1 MSLAE
6 QVSNRFSSAV
16 RDRGTRY
23 FKKRL
28 VSDVYQKG
36 GTTIANVSNGY
47 GDEYAVFVDQGD
59 NGHVTDMDCNCPY
72 FDGNGPCKHI
82 WATILKMDS
91 MGIATALHSPTKAHS
106 PTWSQRLDAVLK
118 LDQSSKRQ
126 DRVSAGSIHRKKE
139 LWYVIDVERSQQKKS
154 LVLELQFQEEGKS
167 GAMGAVKECKLNAER
182 ISGFSDSEH
191 RQILSELFDCLQV
204 NQPEDPYSAQ
214 RYHYS
219 YYQPPSY
226 SRVTLPAAA
235 GTRLLQ
241 MMAATGQLRWSL
253 SASTFGKSSDAF
265 EQRVAWASNEPWTFT
280 VQIQEKRKDK
290 HWLIRGLLT
299 SESDGSPVEHKVG
312 DAILLSE
319 SGFALFQDSIGLL
332 DASSCDSP
340 WFELLQQVGE
350 LQVPFADRDS
360 FVKKILSSKSLSNID
375 FPTRLIG
382 KPAPVDCRPRLR
394 FLKPDALPHHL
405 QNSPCLFGA
414 VDFVY
419 GDVEVRRLD
428 DQAGIWDE
436 NTSRVVWRNMEQE
449 SQYEKQLLDCGLDFA
464 SVDGGDRGDV
474 DVQVIRRLMPES
486 ARQLIDLDWEVRAAG
501 IQIRNPGNF
510 TIGVTSGQDWFNL
523 EAEFDFAGNGVALP
537 ALLQA
542 VRNGDHFVKLGDGS
556 QGLLPEEWIQRYAKI
571 AGLGEVVDDSIR
583 FRPSQAMLL
592 DALLDAQQGA
602 TRDRDFASFCRK
614 LKNFSGIKPK
624 AAPRTFK
631 GDLRD
636 YQKDGLGWLNFLR
649 EFRLGGCLA
658 DDMGLGKTVQVLA
671 MLESR
676 RTRKLKPKETR
687 KPSLIVVPKSLIFNW
702 MAEAERFAPNLKIIN
717 YTGTARN
724 EVFDDIV
731 NADAMI
737 TTYGTLRIEIARL
750 REREFDYAVL
760 DESQAIKNSSSL
772 ASKACRLIQADH
784 RLAMTGTPV
793 ENHLG
798 ELWSLFEFLNPGML
812 GSSNAFKALTRVRNT
827 DEGEDEGQ
835 QQHLQAIAQA
845 LRPFMLRRTK
855 EQVLTELPGKTEQT
869 LYCDMPAKQKKLYN
883 ELRDY
888 YRIQLDS
895 KIKTDGLKKSKIQVL
910 EALLRL
916 RQAACHPGLIDKKR
930 TKDPSGKLEVAIEQ
944 LVQLAAEGHKALVFS
959 QFTSLLSIVKTRLD
973 KEKIAYEYLDGK
985 TNKRQER
992 VEAFQNNADCPLFLI
1007 SLKAG
1012 GHGLNLTAAD
1022 YVFILDPWWNPAVEA
1037 QAVDRA
1043 HRMGQEKHVFAYRLI
1058 CRDTVEERIL
1068 EMQKEKRQ
1076 LADAI
1081 ISADGSLIK
1090 SLTAEDL
1097 QLLLS

>member
-6 QVSNRFSSAV
+6 QVRHQFSSGV

-23 FKKRL
+23 FRQRL
-28 VSDVYQKG
+28 VTNVEQEDGITFADVENSYG
-36 GTTIANVSNGY
+36 SVYEVTVDRNVDG
-47 GDEYAVFVDQGD
+47 EI
-59 NGHVTDMDCNCPY
+59 HEMDCTCPY
-72 FDGNGPCKHI
+72 FDGNGPCKHL
-82 WATILKMDS
+82 WATILKMDTMAGTITTS
-91 MGIATALHSPTKAHS
+91 APTTTIT
-106 PTWSQRLDAVLK
+106 PTWSQRLDAVLQLEK
-118 LDQSSKRQ
+118 LGHKPVTAG
-126 DRVSAGSIHRKKE
+126 RVHRKRE
-139 LWYVIDVERSQQKKS
+139 LWYVIDVERSQQKES
-154 LVLELQFQEEGKS
+154 LVIDLQFREEGKS
-167 GAMGAVKECKLNAER
+167 GAMGVVKDCKLNEEQVSEFA
-182 ISGFSDSEH
+182 DTEH
-191 RQILSELFDCLQV
+191 RQLLRDLLDCV
-204 NQPEDPYSAQ
+204 KANQPEETYAGN
-214 RYHYS
+214 RGYYS

-226 SRVTLPAAA
+226 SRVTIPAAA
-235 GTRLLQ
+235 GIRLLP

-253 SASTFGKSSDAF
+253 SASTFGKQPDAIDR
-265 EQRVAWASNEPWTFT
+265 RVAWADHDAWKFT
-280 VQIQEKRKDK
+280 VTFQEKRKDK
-290 HWLIRGLLT
+290 CWLIQGMLAAETEGRPLER
-299 SESDGSPVEHKVG
+299 SVR
-312 DAILLSE
+312 DAVLLSA
-319 SGFALFQDSIGLL
+319 SGFALFEDSLGQL

-340 WFELLQQVGE
+340 WFKLLRQVGE
-350 LQVPFADRDS
+350 LKVPFKERET
-360 FVKKILSSKSLSNID
+360 FVKKLLSSKSLSAIA

-382 KPAPVDCRPRLR
+382 KSTPVECRPRLR
-394 FLKPDALPHHL
+394 FLKPDALPDHL
-405 QNSPCLFGA
+405 QRSPCLFGA

-428 DQAGIWDE
+428 DQAGVWDE
-436 NTSRVVWRNMEQE
+436 KSSRVVWRNVEQE
-449 SQYEKQLLDCGLDFA
+449 SQFEKQLLDCGIDFVR
-464 SVDGGDRGDV
+464 VDGWNRVDV
-474 DVQVIRRLMPES
+474 DVQVIRRAMPETV
-486 ARQLIDLDWEVRAAG
+486 RQLITLGWEVRAAG
-501 IQIRNPGNF
+501 IQIRTPGDF
-510 TIGVTSGQDWFNL
+510 KIGVTSGQDWFNL
-523 EAEFDFAGNGVALP
+523 DAEFDFDGHSVALP
-537 ALLQA
+537 ELLRA

-571 AGLGEVVDDSIR
+571 AGLGEVVDDAIR
-583 FRPSQAMLL
+583 FRPSQAMIL

-614 LKNFSGIKPK
+614 LKNFAGIKPK
-624 AAPRTFK
+624 AAPRTFR

-676 RTRKLKPKETR
+676 RTRKLKAEEVR

-702 MAEAERFAPNLKIIN
+702 MAEGERFAPNLNIVN
-717 YTGTARN
+717 YTGTARK
-724 EVFDDIV
+724 EVFANIAS
-731 NADAMI
+731 ADAMI
-737 TTYGTLRIEIARL
+737 TTYGTLRKDITKLAEL
-750 REREFDYAVL
+750 DFDYAVL
-760 DESQAIKNSSSL
+760 DESQAIKNSDSL
-772 ASKACRLIQADH
+772 SSKACRLIQADH

-812 GSSNAFKALTRVRNT
+812 GSSNAFKALTRARNT
-827 DEGEDEGQ
+827 DDEDDSR
-835 QQHLQAIAQA
+835 QHLQTVAQA

-869 LYCDMPAKQKKLYN
+869 LYCDMPPKQKKLYN

-895 KIKTDGLKKSKIQVL
+895 KIKTDGLKKSKIHVL

-930 TKDPSGKLEVAIEQ
+930 AKESSGKVDTAVEQ
-944 LVQLAAEGHKALVFS
+944 LVQLASEGHKALVFS

-973 KEKIAYEYLDGK
+973 KEKIPYEYLDGK

-992 VEAFQNNADCPLFLI
+992 VEEFQSNKDCPLFLI

-1043 HRMGQEKHVFAYRLI
+1043 HRMGQEQHVFAYRLI
-1058 CRDTVEERIL
+1058 CRGTVEERIL
-1068 EMQKEKRQ
+1068 KMQKEKRQ

-1081 ISADGSLIK
+1081 VSADGSLIK

>member
-1 MSLAE
+1 MSVAD
-6 QVSNRFSSAV
+6 QVRHQFSSRV
-16 RDRGTRY
+16 RDRGLKY
-23 FKKRL
+23 FRRSHVTNYEKSRSTIFAD
-28 VSDVYQKG
+28 VSNDYGDVYE
-36 GTTIANVSNGY
+36 VM
-47 GDEYAVFVDQGD
+47 VDQSVDGD
-59 NGHVTDMDCNCPY
+59 VEEMDCNCPY
-72 FDGNGPCKHI
+72 FSGNGPCKHI
-82 WATILKMDS
+82 WATILK
-91 MGIATALHSPTKAHS
+91 I
-106 PTWSQRLDAVLK
+106 DAVEGNTSK
-118 LDQSSKRQ
+118 PAASSAPGWSRRLEAVIGLEK
-126 DRVSAGSIHRKKE
+126 VSDSRINDGSIRRKKE
-139 LWYVIDVERSQQKKS
+139 LWYVIDVERSQQKES
-154 LVLELQFQEEGKS
+154 LVIDLWFREETKT
-167 GAMGAVKECKLNAER
+167 GAMGLIKECKLNEDR
-182 ISGFSDSEH
+182 IRNFSNAEH
-191 RQILSELFDCLQV
+191 RQILHELLDCQTA
-204 NQPEDPYSAQ
+204 NQAEDPYEQ
-214 RYHYS
+214 NRHYYS
-219 YYQPPSY
+219 YHSPRRH
-226 SRVTLPAAA
+226 SRVTLPTAARS
-235 GTRLLQ
+235 RLLS

-253 SASTFGKSSDAF
+253 SASMFSKDPEAI
-265 EQRVAWASNEPWTFT
+265 ERRVTWSEHDPWTFG
-280 VQIQEKRKDK
+280 VHFREKRKDK
-290 HWLIRGLLT
+290 HWLIQGVLET
-299 SESDGSPVEHKVG
+299 ESDGVPLECAVN
-312 DAILLSE
+312 DAVLASE
-319 SGFALFQDSIGLL
+319 SGFALFEDSIGLL
-332 DASSCDSP
+332 DTSSCETP
-340 WFELLQQVGE
+340 WFQLLRQSGD
-350 LQVPFADRDS
+350 LKVPFKERPA
-360 FVKKILSSKSLSNID
+360 FVKKILSSKTLSAIE
-375 FPTRLIG
+375 FPERLVG
-382 KPAPVDCRPRLR
+382 KPAAVECRPRLR
-394 FLKPDALPHHL
+394 FLKPSALPDGL
-405 QNSPCLFGA
+405 QASPYIFGA

-428 DQAGIWDE
+428 DQAGIWAE
-436 NTSRVVWRNMEQE
+436 KSSRVVWRNFEQE
-449 SQYEKQLLDCGLDFA
+449 SRFEKQLLDSGVDFLRLD
-464 SVDGGDRGDV
+464 GWDRSEV
-474 DVQVIRRLMPES
+474 EVQVKHSLMPETV
-486 ARQLIDLDWEVRAAG
+486 RQLIDLDWEVHAAG
-501 IQIRNPGNF
+501 IQVRNPGDF
-510 TIGVTSGQDWFNL
+510 KIGVSSGQDWFDLN
-523 EAEFDFAGNGVALP
+523 AEFDFDGVSVALP

-556 QGLLPEEWIQRYAKI
+556 QGLLPEEWIQRYARI
-571 AGLGEVVDDSIR
+571 VGLGEVVDDNIR
-583 FRPSQAMLL
+583 FRPSQAMIL
-592 DALLDAQQGA
+592 DALLDAQHGA

-624 AAPRTFK
+624 AAPRTFR
-631 GDLRD
+631 GNLRD
-636 YQKDGLGWLNFLR
+636 YQKDGLGWLKFLR

-676 RTRKLKPKETR
+676 RTRRLKADEVK
-687 KPSLIVVPKSLIFNW
+687 KPSLVVVPKSLIFNW
-702 MAEAERFAPNLKIIN
+702 IAEAERFAPNLTIVN
-717 YTGTARN
+717 YTGTGRR
-724 EVFDDIV
+724 EVVEDIP

-737 TTYGTLRIEIARL
+737 TTYGTLRKDIAQL
-750 REREFDYAVL
+750 SEQEFDYAVL
-760 DESQAIKNSSSL
+760 DESQAIKNSDSLSSR
-772 ASKACRLIQADH
+772 ACRLIKADH

-812 GSSNAFKALTRVRNT
+812 GSSNAFKALTRVQHT
-827 DEGEDEGQ
+827 DEPDDNGQ
-835 QQHLQAIAQA
+835 RHLQTVAQA
-845 LRPFMLRRTK
+845 MRPFMLRRTK

-869 LYCDMPAKQKKLYN
+869 LYCDMPPKQKKLYN
-883 ELRDY
+883 ELRNY

-930 TKDPSGKLEVAIEQ
+930 AKETSGKLDVAIEQ
-944 LVQLAAEGHKALVFS
+944 LVQLASEGHKALVFS

-992 VEAFQNNADCPLFLI
+992 VDAFQINEDCPLFLI

-1081 ISADGSLIK
+1081 VSADGSLIK

>member
-1 MSLAE
+1 MSLAK
-6 QVSNRFSSAV
+6 QVRHQFAAGV
-16 RDRGTRY
+16 RDRGKRY
-23 FKKRL
+23 FHQQL
-28 VSDVYQKG
+28 VTNIEQEQ
-36 GTTIANVSNGY
+36 GTTFADVSNGY
-47 GDEYAVFVDQGD
+47 GNVYEVMVDQEAGGD
-59 NGHVTDMDCNCPY
+59 VDEMDCTCPY

-82 WATILKMDS
+82 WATILKMDAMS
-91 MGIATALHSPTKAHS
+91 GTTDAISPPTTKA
-106 PTWSQRLDAVLK
+106 PTWSQSLDAVLR
-118 LDQSSKRQ
+118 LDELNR
-126 DRVSAGSIHRKKE
+126 DRVTEGSIHRQKE

-154 LVLELQFQEEGKS
+154 LVIELQFQEARSNGD
-167 GAMGAVKECKLNAER
+167 MGSIKECKLSEER
-182 ISGFSDSEH
+182 ISGFADAEH
-191 RQILSELFDCLQV
+191 RQILSELLDCV
-204 NQPEDPYSAQ
+204 KANQPEDPYAAQ

-226 SRVTLPAAA
+226 SRITLPAAA
-235 GTRLLQ
+235 GTHLLPL
-241 MMAATGQLRWSL
+241 MAATGQLRWSL
-253 SASTFGKSSDAF
+253 SASTFGKDAVAL
-265 EQRVAWASNEPWTFT
+265 ERPVAWAGHDPWTFE
-280 VQIQEKRKDK
+280 VQFQEKRKDQ
-290 HWLIRGLLT
+290 HWLIRGLLK
-299 SESDGSPVEHKVG
+299 SESDSNPLERAVR
-312 DAILLSE
+312 DAVLLSD
-319 SGFALFQDSIGLL
+319 SGFALFENSLGVLET
-332 DASSCDSP
+332 SSCDSP
-340 WFELLQQVGE
+340 WFQLLQQVGE
-350 LQVPFADRDS
+350 LKVPFKERES
-360 FVKKILSSKSLSNID
+360 FVRKILSSKSLSTID

-382 KPAPVDCRPRLR
+382 KSAAVECRPRLR
-394 FLKPDALPHHL
+394 FLKPDALPAHL
-405 QNSPCLFGA
+405 QRSPCIFGA

-428 DQAGIWDE
+428 VQAGIWE
-436 NTSRVVWRNMEQE
+436 EKSSRVVWRNFEQE
-449 SQYEKQLLDCGLDFA
+449 SQYTQQLLNCGMDFVR
-464 SVDGGDRGDV
+464 VDGGNRGEV
-474 DVQVIRRLMPES
+474 EVQVLRQAMPETV
-486 ARQLIDLDWEVRAAG
+486 RQLIDLDWEVRAAG
-501 IQIRNPGNF
+501 IQIRNPGDF
-510 TIGVTSGQDWFNL
+510 KIGVTSGQDWFDLN
-523 EAEFDFAGNGVALP
+523 AEFDFNGVSVALP

-542 VRNGDHFVKLGDGS
+542 IHKGDQFVKLGDGS

-583 FRPSQAMLL
+583 FRPSQAMIL
-592 DALLDAQQGA
+592 DALLDAQKGA

-614 LKNFSGIKPK
+614 LKNFSGIKAK
-624 AAPRTFK
+624 AAPRTFR

-676 RTRKLKPKETR
+676 RTRKLKPKEVK
-687 KPSLIVVPKSLIFNW
+687 KPSLVVVPKSLIFNW
-702 MAEAERFAPNLKIIN
+702 MAEAERFAPNLKIVN
-717 YTGTARN
+717 YTGTARK
-724 EVFDDIV
+724 EVFEDIG

-737 TTYGTLRIEIARL
+737 TTYGTLRKDITKLAEL
-750 REREFDYAVL
+750 DFDYAVL
-760 DESQAIKNSSSL
+760 DESQAIKNSDSL
-772 ASKACRLIQADH
+772 SSKACRLIKADH

-812 GSSNAFKALTRVRNT
+812 GSSNAFKALTRVRNV
-827 DEGEDEGQ
+827 DDDDDS
-835 QQHLQAIAQA
+835 QQHLQTVAQA

-869 LYCDMPAKQKKLYN
+869 LYCDMPPKQKKLYN

-930 TKDPSGKLEVAIEQ
+930 AKESSGKLDVAIEQ
-944 LVQLAAEGHKALVFS
+944 LVQLASEGHKALVFS

-973 KEKIAYEYLDGK
+973 KEKVPYEYLDGK

-992 VEAFQNNADCPLFLI
+992 VEAFQNNKDCPLFLI

-1043 HRMGQEKHVFAYRLI
+1043 HRMGQEQHVFAYRLI

-1081 ISADGSLIK
+1081 VSADGSLIK

>member
-1 MSLAE
+1 MSLAD
-6 QVSNRFSSAV
+6 QIRNQFSSAV
-16 RDRGTRY
+16 RERGTRY
-23 FKKRL
+23 FRQRL
-28 VSDVYQKG
+28 VTNIAQAH
-36 GTTIANVSNGY
+36 GTTYANVSNGY
-47 GDEYAVFVDQGD
+47 GNGYEVMVDQAA
-59 NGHVTDMDCNCPY
+59 NGHVDEMDCTCPY

-82 WATILKMDS
+82 WATILKID
-91 MGIATALHSPTKAHS
+91 ATSGTRAAITPPTSPPPPS
-106 PTWSQRLDAVLK
+106 WSQRLDAVLR
-118 LDQSSKRQ
+118 LEQQRD
-126 DRVSAGSIHRKKE
+126 DRVTTGVVHRKKE
-139 LWYVIDVERSQQKKS
+139 VWYVIDVERSQQKKS
-154 LVLELQFQEEGKS
+154 LVIELQFREEGQS
-167 GAMGAVKECKLNAER
+167 GAMGTIKECKLNEER
-182 ISGFSDSEH
+182 ISSFSDAEH
-191 RQILSELFDCLQV
+191 RQILRELLDCLKA
-204 NQPEDPYSAQ
+204 NQPDDPYAAQ
-214 RYHYS
+214 RNHYS
-219 YYQPPSY
+219 SYQPAGH
-226 SRVTLPAAA
+226 SRVTLPTAA
-235 GTRLLQ
+235 GSRLLPL
-241 MMAATGQLRWSL
+241 MAATGQLRWSL
-253 SASTFGKSSDAF
+253 SASTFGQQSDALDR
-265 EQRVAWASNEPWTFT
+265 RVAWAGTDPWTFE
-280 VQIQEKRKDK
+280 VQFQEKRKDQY
-290 HWLIRGLLT
+290 WLIRGMLAAEL
-299 SESDGSPVEHKVG
+299 DGSRIERLVR
-312 DAILLSE
+312 DAVLVSE
-319 SGFALFQDSIGLL
+319 SGFVLFEESIGPLVP
-332 DASSCDSP
+332 SSDSP
-340 WFELLQQVGE
+340 WFEVLRQVGE
-350 LQVPFADRDS
+350 LKVPFKERES
-360 FVKKILSSKSLSNID
+360 FVKKILSSKSLSTID
-375 FPTRLIG
+375 FPTRLVG
-382 KPAPVDCRPRLR
+382 KSAPTECRPRLR
-394 FLKPDALPHHL
+394 FLKPDALPGHL
-405 QNSPCLFGA
+405 QNSPCVFGA

-428 DQAGIWDE
+428 DQAGVWDE
-436 NTSRVVWRNMEQE
+436 KSSRVVWRNAEQE
-449 SQYEKQLLDCGLDFA
+449 SQYEKQLLDCGIDFVRA
-464 SVDGGDRGDV
+464 DGWNRGEV
-474 DVQVIRRLMPES
+474 EVQVLRRVMPETV
-486 ARQLIDLDWEVRAAG
+486 RQLIDLDWEVRAAG
-501 IQIRNPGNF
+501 IQIRKPGDF
-510 TIGVTSGQDWFNL
+510 KIGVTSGQDWFDL
-523 EAEFDFAGNGVALP
+523 DAEFDFDGVSVALP

-571 AGLGEVVDDSIR
+571 AGLGEVVNDSIR
-583 FRPSQAMLL
+583 FRPSQAMIL

-614 LKNFSGIKPK
+614 LKNFAGIKPK
-624 AAPRTFK
+624 AAPRTFR

-671 MLESR
+671 MLDSR
-676 RTRKLKPKETR
+676 RTRKLKSEEVR

-702 MAEAERFAPNLKIIN
+702 MAEAERFAPNLTIIN
-717 YTGTARN
+717 YTGTART
-724 EVFDDIV
+724 EVFSDIAD
-731 NADAMI
+731 ADAMI
-737 TTYGTLRIEIARL
+737 TTYGTLRKDITQLTEM
-750 REREFDYAVL
+750 EFDYAVL
-760 DESQAIKNSSSL
+760 DESQAIKNSGSL
-772 ASKACRLIQADH
+772 SSKACRLIKADH

-812 GSSNAFKALTRVRNT
+812 GSSNAFKALTRVRNAD
-827 DEGEDEGQ
+827 DEDDNG
-835 QQHLQAIAQA
+835 QQHLQTVAQA

-869 LYCDMPAKQKKLYN
+869 LYCDMPPKQKKLYN

-895 KIKTDGLKKSKIQVL
+895 KIKTDGLKKSKIHVL

-916 RQAACHPGLIDKKR
+916 RQAACHPGLIDKHRAKEA
-930 TKDPSGKLEVAIEQ
+930 SGKVDVAIEQ

-973 KEKIAYEYLDGK
+973 KEKIPYEYLDGK

-992 VEAFQNNADCPLFLI
+992 VEAFQNNKDCPLFLI

-1043 HRMGQEKHVFAYRLI
+1043 HRMGQEQHVFAYRLI

-1068 EMQKEKRQ
+1068 EMQKEKRL

-1081 ISADGSLIK
+1081 VSADGSLIK